1 MLDIERINEH
11 TLKFYLSYEDI
22 EERGYSKDD
31 VWYNREKSEE
41 LFWNMMDEIND
52 NTEFEVDGPLW
63 IQVHAMKSGIEV
75 IVTRAQK
82 QDDEWES
89 PFDEDSE
96 MEEHFDAEISAKDLS
111 SLSDLFHDKLF
122 GSEEKEEKI
131 VKAEGRM
138 YRFKDIEDVIQLA
151 SKIIDYEAYLQAVL
165 YSYDDRYYVYV
176 NPTLLDNVTEDIYGI
191 LSEYGTRVKE
201 TKYVLDEYG
210 TVVSS
215 NEPFTTLLHYFK

>member
-41 LFWNMMDEIND
+41 LFWNMMDEVND

-89 PFDEDSE
+89 PFDDEDGS
-96 MEEHFDAEISAKDLS
+96 EEHFDAEISAKDLS

-122 GSEEKEEKI
+122 GSEETEET
-131 VKAEGRM
+131 VVQAEGRM

-151 SKIIDYEAYLQAVL
+151 SKIIDYEAYLHAVL
-165 YSYDDRYYVYV
+165 YSYDSNYYIYV
-176 NPTLLDNVTEDIYGI
+176 NPTLLDNVTEDIYSI
-191 LSEYGTRVKE
+191 LSEHGTRVKE
-201 TKYVLDEYG
+201 TKYMMDEYG
-210 TVVSS
+210 TIVSDR
-215 NEPFTTLLHYFK
+215 EPFTTLLHYFN